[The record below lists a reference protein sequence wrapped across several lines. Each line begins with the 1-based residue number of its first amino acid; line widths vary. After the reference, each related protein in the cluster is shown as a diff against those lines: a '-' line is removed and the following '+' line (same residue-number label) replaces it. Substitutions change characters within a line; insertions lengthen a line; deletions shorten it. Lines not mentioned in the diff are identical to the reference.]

1 LEADVHSATPQLI
14 ERARSAPLFLLSFR
28 FRDELAAMASELG
41 WRVIA
46 ARRAAGATQRFI
58 ASGAIIAVVDLR
70 GAAAEGL
77 EAVAALSEAVEM
89 NAAALLVIGARGKP
103 EQLAQALTAGATHVL
118 GGTFND
124 VNFVLALRSAE
135 RHALR
140 LLANI
145 DPQHVRADVWRDEH
159 MGWEEALGRVVL
171 SPALA
176 AQLRVE
182 PSSLALERFVAL
194 LPRPAQAALED
205 TLAQVRADGKPRAIT
220 HRLSTGDRGTVA
232 HHVRLDSRTG
242 QLQGLIEASLAPHD
256 AEPPRTKDQLTGLST
271 IAAARQWLVSRHDQR
286 LMLLMIGLT
295 RFEMINGAFGRI
307 TGDAVLRSL
316 GRRVERIIAEVCGTE
331 YSVARLSGA
340 TFLVAGAV
348 PVDRRTI
355 LIGELTAA
363 IERPVIAEGHE
374 VRVGCCIGGAET
386 HPGESVPDLLRRVNA
401 ILVQARAQLSN
412 SVIIHNTSAEAANDD
427 IALATDLRA
436 ALDRN
441 EIDVLFQPQVAI
453 STGEIIGVEA
463 LARWQ
468 HPKLGMLGAATLF
481 AVAEQSNYLVA
492 LSAHIQRRAVE
503 AAAGW
508 PAALQKLRLAVNV
521 TAQDIARVG
530 FAAGFLRM
538 LDESGFARARL
549 TVEIT
554 ESGLIADLGAAADL
568 LAELRDG
575 GCRVAI
581 DDFGTGYSSLAYL
594 KALPL
599 DYLKIDKAL
608 AQDIVGTL
616 RDRVV
621 VRGVIDMARSLGL
634 AVIAEGVETE
644 EQRVAL
650 AAQGCNYYQGF
661 LCAEAL
667 DITALEKLMLSR

>member
-1 LEADVHSATPQLI
+1 MNSATPQLI

-28 FRDELAAMASELG
+28 YRDELAAMASQLG

-46 ARRAAGATQRFI
+46 ARRGTGAAQRFV

-70 GAAAEGL
+70 SAGAEGL

-103 EQLAQALTAGATHVL
+103 ELLAAALSAGATHVL
-118 GGTFND
+118 SGTFNEA
-124 VNFVLALRSAE
+124 NFVLALRSAE

-140 LLANI
+140 LLANLSS
-145 DPQHVRADVWRDEH
+145 QQLRADIWRDEH
-159 MGWEEALGRVVL
+159 LSWEEAKGRVVL

-176 AQLRVE
+176 ARLRVE
-182 PSSLALERFVAL
+182 PGTLALERFFAVFPPAAQTAL
-194 LPRPAQAALED
+194 KEMIG
-205 TLAQVRADGKPRAIT
+205 QVRADDKPRAIT
-220 HRLSTGDRGTVA
+220 HRLTATDAEAVA
-232 HHVRLDSRTG
+232 HHLRIDPKSG
-242 QLQGLIEASLAPHD
+242 SLQGLIETSASASGGEAP
-256 AEPPRTKDQLTGLST
+256 RLKDPLTGLIT
-271 IAAARQWLVSRHDQR
+271 ISAARQWLARRTNDKSLV
-286 LMLLMIGLT
+286 LMIGLT
-295 RFEMINGAFGRI
+295 RFELINGAFGRL
-307 TGDAVLRSL
+307 TGDAVLRAL
-316 GRRVERIIAEVCGTE
+316 GRRVERIVLEMCG
-331 YSVARLSGA
+331 SDNIVARVAGT
-340 TFLVAGAV
+340 TFLVATSI
-348 PVDRRTI
+348 PSERRA
-355 LIGELTAA
+355 LLLGELTAA

-374 VRVGCCIGGAET
+374 VSVGCCIGGAET

-401 ILVQARAQLSN
+401 VLVDARAQSTN
-412 SVIIHNTSAEAANDD
+412 SVIIQSATAETTNDD
-427 IALATDLRA
+427 FALATGLRA

-453 STGEIIGVEA
+453 STGEIVGVEA

-468 HPKLGMLGAATLF
+468 HPQHGTLGAATLF
-481 AVAEQSNYLVA
+481 AVAERSNYLGA

-503 AAAGW
+503 AARRW
-508 PAALQKLRLAVNV
+508 PEALSKLRLSVNV
-521 TAQDIARVG
+521 TAQDIARTG
-530 FAAGFLRM
+530 FASGFLKM
-538 LDESGFARARL
+538 LDEAGFPRNRL

-554 ESGLIADLGAAADL
+554 ESGLIADLAAAANL
-568 LAELRDG
+568 LVDLRDG

-594 KALPL
+594 RALPL

-644 EQRVAL
+644 EQRAAL

-667 DITALEKLMLSR
+667 DVGALEKLVTSR